1 MEKYFSTV
9 RWGRGI
15 IIPGNHLYF
24 YVGFYP
30 HPECKQDVYIC
41 IWQLLTSSTSK
52 FWSFEILKRYR
63 SWQGHYQC
71 CAHVSAVKWC
81 PFPRTFEAPRGEH
94 QIKPPL
100 PPLVCT
106 LVHPTCSQHR
116 KSMLYR
122 CWKFHGK
129 RTPFPSPGALYI
141 KNAECIVATK
151 PLIIDEL
158 SIGVLVTVSDIHHRL
173 TDDRINQL
181 SCTLKIPYSLPPPL
195 IPEGESCGKKRL
207 KLISLIALVPP
218 APIPPDVTEYV
229 LIRGPCCKVGTGNKP
244 T

>member
-1 MEKYFSTV
+1 MGSWDHYSRQPPSLLCWFLHTLNASKMY
-9 RWGRGI
+9 
-15 IIPGNHLYF
+15 
-24 YVGFYP
+24 
-30 HPECKQDVYIC
+30 VYIY
-41 IWQLLTSSTSK
+41 IWQLLTSSISK

-71 CAHVSAVKWC
+71 CANCNVSAVKWC

-94 QIKPPL
+94 QIKPPP

-129 RTPFPSPGALYI
+129 RTPLPSPGALYI

-173 TDDRINQL
+173 TDDRNNQL
-181 SCTLKIPYSLPPPL
+181 SCRHVENPL
-195 IPEGESCGKKRL
+195 FTATPSHPRGRIMRKKETETYFANRV
-207 KLISLIALVPP
+207 S

-229 LIRGPCCKVGTGNKP
+229 LIRGLCCKVGTGNKP

>member
-1 MEKYFSTV
+1 MSL
-9 RWGRGI
+9 
-15 IIPGNHLYF
+15 P
-24 YVGFYP
+24 
-30 HPECKQDVYIC
+30 QDL
-41 IWQLLTSSTSK
+41 WSSKGWASNK
-52 FWSFEILKRYR
+52 
-63 SWQGHYQC
+63 
-71 CAHVSAVKWC
+71 
-81 PFPRTFEAPRGEH
+81 AP
-94 QIKPPL
+94 P

-129 RTPFPSPGALYI
+129 RTPLPSPGALYI

-181 SCTLKIPYSLPPPL
+181 SCRHVENPL
-195 IPEGESCGKKRL
+195 FTATPSHPRGRIMRKKETETYFANRV
-207 KLISLIALVPP
+207 S

-229 LIRGPCCKVGTGNKP
+229 LIRGLCCKVGTGNKP

>member
-1 MEKYFSTV
+1 MSLP
-9 RWGRGI
+9 RDLW
-15 IIPGNHLYF
+15 
-24 YVGFYP
+24 
-30 HPECKQDVYIC
+30 
-41 IWQLLTSSTSK
+41 SSKGWASNK
-52 FWSFEILKRYR
+52 
-63 SWQGHYQC
+63 
-71 CAHVSAVKWC
+71 
-81 PFPRTFEAPRGEH
+81 AP
-94 QIKPPL
+94 P

-129 RTPFPSPGALYI
+129 RTPLPSPGALYI

-181 SCTLKIPYSLPPPL
+181 SCTLKIPYSLLPPL